1 MRLLPKVLVD
11 VSKVD
16 TGIELFGKPAA
27 LPLAIAPT
35 GGISAGRAGA
45 ELILARAAKAAGV
58 PFTMATPS
66 AFSIERVAEEV
77 GGRLWFQ
84 LYCVRD
90 MEFRNKLVARAKD
103 AGYEAILVTVDL
115 PVSGKRERD
124 PRNGFHT
131 PYKPNWRNSRDVMF
145 KLGLAA
151 RDTCATACP
160 GMANLEGYPFSAPA
174 GVDIVTAVGREMDA
188 GLDWEYI
195 KQLREQ
201 WPGKLLLK
209 GVERPDDAERAVS
222 VGCDGVVVSN
232 HGGRQLDGAAATL
245 DALPA
250 IASAVGNKIT
260 VLLDG
265 GVRRGV
271 DILKARALGAQAVL
285 DRARDALRRD
295 GRRRAGRAPRARDP
309 VDRAGARDAAVRR
322 ALDRGDRRRPASGSA
337 RAWRLAGR
345 GSRRSGTPGCRCWR
359 TRAGADGR
367 DHLGEFLGGDP
378 LPARADHAGRGPRAG
393 HVPAFAGRGGVPA
406 GPLPRMDQMK
416 IQHDAAVDGA
426 LAKMQMRLQHWR
438 LQAGI
443 SPL

>member
-1 MRLLPKVLVD
+1 MHLGDAINIEDLRVAAKRRLPRAIFDFFDGGAEDEVTLRENRAAFERVRLLPRVLVD

-16 TGIELFGKPAA
+16 TVIDLLGKRSA

-35 GGISAGRAGA
+35 GGISAGRFGA
-45 ELILARAAKAAGV
+45 ELILARAAKAVGV

-66 AFSIERVAEEV
+66 AFTIERVAEEV

-90 MEFRNKLVARAKD
+90 LEFRNNLVRRARE

-131 PYKPNWRNSRDVMF
+131 PYSPNWRNSKDVVF
-145 KLGLAA
+145 KPAWALDMMRNGL
-151 RDTCATACP
+151 P
-160 GMANLEGYPFSAPA
+160 GMANLEGYRFSAPS
-174 GVDIVTAVGREMDA
+174 GTDIVTAVGREMDA

-195 KQLREQ
+195 KELRNE
-201 WPGKLLLK
+201 WPGRLLLK
-209 GVERPDDAERAVS
+209 GVERADDAERAAA

-250 IASAVGNKIT
+250 IASAVGNRMA

-285 DRARDALRRD
+285 TGRATLFGAMAAGEPGALRALEILSSELV
-295 GRRRAGRAPRARDP
+295 RAMQLCG
-309 VDRAGARDAAVRR
+309 VR
-322 ALDRGDRRRPASGSA
+322 SSA
-337 RAWRLAGR
+337 EIGPHLV
-345 GSRRSGTPGCRCWR
+345 SR
-359 TRAGADGR
+359 
-367 DHLGEFLGGDP
+367 
-378 LPARADHAGRGPRAG
+378 
-393 HVPAFAGRGGVPA
+393 
-406 GPLPRMDQMK
+406 
-416 IQHDAAVDGA
+416 
-426 LAKMQMRLQHWR
+426 
-438 LQAGI
+438 
-443 SPL
+443 

>member
-1 MRLLPKVLVD
+1 MADLARAVNIEDLRRIARRRLPRAIFDFFDGGAEDEVTLRDNRAAFERVRLLPRVLVN
-11 VSKVD
+11 VAEVD
-16 TGIELFGKPAA
+16 TTVSIFNRKAD

-45 ELILARAAKAAGV
+45 EMILARAAKAAGV

-84 LYCVRD
+84 LYAVRD
-90 MEFRNKLVARAKD
+90 REFRNKLVSRARN

-131 PYKPNWRNSRDVMF
+131 PYSPNWRNSRDVIF
-145 KLGLAA
+145 KPAWALEILRYGL
-151 RDTCATACP
+151 P
-160 GMANLEGYPFSAPA
+160 GMANLEGYPFSTPK
-174 GVDIVTAVGREMDA
+174 GTDIVTAVGREMDA

-195 KQLREQ
+195 KQLREA

-209 GVERPDDAERAVS
+209 GVERPDDAERAAA

-232 HGGRQLDGAAATL
+232 HGGRQLDGATPTL
-245 DALPA
+245 EALPA
-250 IASAVGNKIT
+250 VASAVGNRLT

-285 DRARDALRRD
+285 T
-295 GRRRAGRAPRARDP
+295 GRATLFGAMAGGE
-309 VDRAGARDAAVRR
+309 AGARR
-322 ALDRGDRRRPASGSA
+322 ALEILSTELA
-337 RAWRLAGR
+337 RAMQLCGVRSVDEITSELLHTGR
-345 GSRRSGTPGCRCWR
+345 
-359 TRAGADGR
+359 
-367 DHLGEFLGGDP
+367 
-378 LPARADHAGRGPRAG
+378 
-393 HVPAFAGRGGVPA
+393 
-406 GPLPRMDQMK
+406 
-416 IQHDAAVDGA
+416 
-426 LAKMQMRLQHWR
+426 
-438 LQAGI
+438 
-443 SPL
+443 